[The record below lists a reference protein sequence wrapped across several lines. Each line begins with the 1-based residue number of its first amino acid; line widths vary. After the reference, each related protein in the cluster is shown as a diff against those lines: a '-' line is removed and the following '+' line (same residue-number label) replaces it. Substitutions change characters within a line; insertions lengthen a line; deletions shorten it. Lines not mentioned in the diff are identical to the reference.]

1 MMVSSW
7 WLALRDWP
15 WFDTLVTLR
24 QRFREDRLGVTAS
37 SLTFTTLMALVPLV
51 TVMLALFSAFPV
63 FGRFE
68 DALQQ
73 YFLRAL
79 VPRAIAQPVLE
90 TLTQFAGQA
99 HRLGALG
106 LVVLVATALALML
119 TIDHTLGAIWRVRE
133 PRPMA
138 QRVLVY
144 WAALTL
150 GPLMVGVSLWG
161 TAQALTVS
169 SGWVGAMPGSTR
181 WLLDAV
187 NVLLLGLTMCGLF
200 RYVPNTHVRWRH
212 ALAGA
217 LFVVAGLAA
226 AQKGLS
232 WYMTKVGSFS
242 TIYGAFAAV
251 PILLFWIYLA
261 WVIVLLGAVVAAYAP
276 SLQMQVRRPPDV
288 PGMRFALALRL
299 LALLDG
305 ARQQGEG
312 GLALLQMAAT
322 LRLDPLHIEP
332 VLHDLIAL
340 HWVGRLEE
348 EGDQRLVLLVEPAG
362 TPLAP
367 LVAALLLAPQTQLA
381 PLQRQLGWERLSLAD
396 ALRA

>member
-1 MMVSSW
+1 MVSSW
-7 WLALRDWP
+7 LLALRDWP

-119 TIDHTLGAIWRVRE
+119 TIDHTLGAIWRVRQS
-133 PRPMA
+133 RPMA

-150 GPLMVGVSLWG
+150 GPLMVGVSLWA
-161 TAQALTVS
+161 TAQAVTVS
-169 SGWVGAMPGSTR
+169 SGWVGATPGGNR
-181 WLLDAV
+181 WLLDGV

-217 LFVVAGLAA
+217 LFVVVGLAA

-232 WYMTKVGSFS
+232 WYMGRVGTFS

-276 SLQMQVRRPPDV
+276 SLQMHVRRPPNV
-288 PGMRFALALRL
+288 PGMGFALALRL
-299 LALLDG
+299 LALLDD
-305 ARQQGEG
+305 ARRRGEG
-312 GLALLQMAAT
+312 GQALLQMAAA
-322 LRLDPLHIEP
+322 LRLDPLQIEP
-332 VLHDLIAL
+332 VLNELVEL

-348 EGDQRLVLLVEPAG
+348 DGDQRLVLLVEPAG
-362 TPLAP
+362 TPLTP
-367 LVAALLLAPQTQLA
+367 LVDALLLAPQTQLA
-381 PLQRQLGWERLSLAD
+381 PVRRQLGWDRLSLAD